1 MQDLPPE
8 IILQRQ
14 RAILEARKP
23 GKEFD
28 IEATHTGADNSTYLE
43 LKMPTRDIR
52 KPYFTHT
59 NIKPKSQP
67 SV

>member
-28 IEATHTGADNSTYLE
+28 IEATHIGADNSTYIL
-43 LKMPTRDIR
+43 
-52 KPYFTHT
+52 
-59 NIKPKSQP
+59 
-67 SV
+67 